1 MDYTVIETA
10 VKPDKAPDKFCVYK
24 FKGEEYVFCPIRKK
38 LYKAKPEEKV
48 RQWWIYRLKEVYGY
62 SFSQIS
68 VEVKVIVGST
78 EAKKRADIVVY
89 MDDKKATPRI
99 FVEVKKPERKDGLE
113 QLKVYLN
120 ATGFTTPKET

>member
-78 EAKKRADIVVY
+78 EADPLHGKLSNETPLAKAILDHKPGDVVTVNVKSPY
-89 MDDKKATPRI
+89 
-99 FVEVKKPERKDGLE
+99 EVKIVKK
-113 QLKVYLN
+113 K
-120 ATGFTTPKET
+120 

>member
-48 RQWWIYRLKEVYGY
+48 RQ
-62 SFSQIS
+62 
-68 VEVKVIVGST
+68 
-78 EAKKRADIVVY
+78 
-89 MDDKKATPRI
+89 
-99 FVEVKKPERKDGLE
+99 
-113 QLKVYLN
+113 
-120 ATGFTTPKET
+120 